1 VVAGLLPAA
10 ILWVTL
16 RNRQLEQQL
25 PGETNSFNRYK
36 ILDFIYKPTC
46 RWREVVVMF
55 ELAVLAA
62 VAVFGH
68 RLGPLHHTI
77 AFCCVLAVMGL
88 LQFAAQPYRFPA
100 ANYFMLQ
107 CLCCLF
113 FSTMANMSFLNFGSF
128 RASAAAANGVGSVV
142 LCSNVVLVG
151 SVLWRLVRLLSRQ
164 QGAGGEGDKSV
175 TN

>member
-88 LQFAAQPYRFPA
+88 LQFAAQPYIQISSSKLFHA
-100 ANYFMLQ
+100 AMPVLLVLQ
-107 CLCCLF
+107 HY
-113 FSTMANMSFLNFGSF
+113 GK
-128 RASAAAANGVGSVV
+128 RVV
-142 LCSNVVLVG
+142 PQF
-151 SVLWRLVRLLSRQ
+151 W
-164 QGAGGEGDKSV
+164 
-175 TN
+175 